1 MSRSDLVDFAK
12 NLIGSEL
19 NHVGI
24 AVFLKANRDIA
35 GQFGLGQQPAS
46 VASAPC
52 GLGQPGLVASVQIP
66 GNLG

>member
-1 MSRSDLVDFAK
+1 LSWICRSDLVDFAK

-24 AVFLKANRDIA
+24 AIFLEANGDIA
-35 GQFGLGQQPAS
+35 SQFGLGQQPAS

-52 GLGQPGLVASVQIP
+52 GFGQPRLVASV
-66 GNLG
+66 